1 MLIPKLNVK
10 SSIFV
15 LLMVKEA
22 LPSTHSSVPT
32 ELFSTKTTL
41 SVIGGST
48 LTVQKPKASTAS
60 MTTLLLNVMLWLVP
74 MMKLKAPMEPLKKHP
89 KTLTTTAQR
98 PLPITLMT
106 TTPLRSPK
114 LPQPPTTELPEARTL
129 LQLTQ
134 FCPPKCRLWELTKA
148 KNPVKPAA
156 SEAVEAVP
164 AAMVDETMAEETTD
178 EEAAGKD
185 VTNAKAVA
193 SAVKLQLNSAVI
205 EAAYL
210 FKPMTNSGY

>member
-60 MTTLLLNVMLWLVP
+60 MTTLPLNVMLWLVP

-98 PLPITLMT
+98 PLPITVTT
-106 TTPLRSPK
+106 TTPLRPPR
-114 LPQPPTTELPEARTL
+114 LP
-129 LQLTQ
+129 
-134 FCPPKCRLWELTKA
+134 
-148 KNPVKPAA
+148 
-156 SEAVEAVP
+156 
-164 AAMVDETMAEETTD
+164 
-178 EEAAGKD
+178 
-185 VTNAKAVA
+185 
-193 SAVKLQLNSAVI
+193 
-205 EAAYL
+205 
-210 FKPMTNSGY
+210 

>member
-1 MLIPKLNVK
+1 M
-10 SSIFV
+10 
-15 LLMVKEA
+15 
-22 LPSTHSSVPT
+22 
-32 ELFSTKTTL
+32 
-41 SVIGGST
+41 
-48 LTVQKPKASTAS
+48 
-60 MTTLLLNVMLWLVP
+60 
-74 MMKLKAPMEPLKKHP
+74 
-89 KTLTTTAQR
+89 
-98 PLPITLMT
+98 
-106 TTPLRSPK
+106 
-114 LPQPPTTELPEARTL
+114 
-129 LQLTQ
+129 
-134 FCPPKCRLWELTKA
+134 
-148 KNPVKPAA
+148 KPAA